1 MTTSDD
7 TAPASNDN
15 ADEDAV
21 ARDDDAPEAA
31 DEAQGEAE
39 ATPEEQIAQLK
50 DQLLRALA
58 EVENTRRRAQRELED
73 ARKYAVANFARDV
86 LTVADNLKRA
96 LDAVPEN
103 AEASEDLK
111 ALSEGVGLTERELLS
126 MMERHGIKKVDPMGQ
141 KFDPN
146 LHQAMFEADTPG
158 ADPGTVIEVA
168 QAGYVIGERLLRPA
182 MVGVA
187 KKPPKADPA
196 EAGDEVDTQA

>member
-1 MTTSDD
+1 MTASDD

-15 ADEDAV
+15 TDGDDAV
-21 ARDDDAPEAA
+21 HDEEALEAEENAPEP
-31 DEAQGEAE
+31 
-39 ATPEEQIAQLK
+39 TPEEQIAKLK

-58 EVENTRRRAQRELED
+58 EAENMRRRSKREIED

-86 LTVADNLKRA
+86 LTVADNLRRA
-96 LDAVPEN
+96 LDAVP
-103 AEASEDLK
+103 
-111 ALSEGVGLTERELLS
+111 SEGVGLTERELLS
-126 MMERHGIKKVDPMGQ
+126 MMERHGIRKVNPMGE

-168 QAGYVIGERLLRPA
+168 QAGFVIGERLLRPA

-187 KKPPKADPA
+187 KKPPKAA
-196 EAGDEVDTQA
+196 AAAAGDEVDTSA

>member
-1 MTTSDD
+1 MTSSDD

-15 ADEDAV
+15 TD
-21 ARDDDAPEAA
+21 
-31 DEAQGEAE
+31 DEAIENEAGEAE
-39 ATPEEQIAQLK
+39 NEATEPDLTPEAQIAKLT

-58 EVENTRRRAQRELED
+58 EAENIRRRSQREIED

-86 LTVADNLKRA
+86 LTVADNLRRA
-96 LDAVPEN
+96 LDAVPED
-103 AEASEDLK
+103 AAASEDLK
-111 ALSEGVGLTERELLS
+111 ALSEGVGLTERELLA
-126 MMERHGIKKVDPMGQ
+126 MMERHGIRKVNPMGE

-168 QAGYVIGERLLRPA
+168 QAGFVIGERLLRPA

-187 KKPPKADPA
+187 KKPPKAAPA
-196 EAGDEVDTQA
+196 DAGDEVDTTA

>member
-1 MTTSDD
+1 MTSSDD

-15 ADEDAV
+15 S
-21 ARDDDAPEAA
+21 DDDAIENEAGETENEAAEPELTPEAQVA
-31 DEAQGEAE
+31 KL
-39 ATPEEQIAQLK
+39 T

-58 EVENTRRRAQRELED
+58 EAENMRRRSQREIED

-86 LTVADNLKRA
+86 LTVADNLRRA
-96 LDAVPEN
+96 LDAVPDD
-103 AEASEDLK
+103 AAASEDLK
-111 ALSEGVGLTERELLS
+111 ALSEGVGLTERELLA
-126 MMERHGIKKVDPMGQ
+126 MMERHGIRKVNPMGE

-168 QAGYVIGERLLRPA
+168 QAGFVIGDRLLRPA

-187 KKPPKADPA
+187 KKPPKAAPID
-196 EAGDEVDTQA
+196 AGDEVDTSA

>member
-1 MTTSDD
+1 MTSSDD

-15 ADEDAV
+15 DDGDAIENE
-21 ARDDDAPEAA
+21 ANEAGETENEAAEPELTPEAQVA
-31 DEAQGEAE
+31 KL
-39 ATPEEQIAQLK
+39 T

-58 EVENTRRRAQRELED
+58 EAENMRRRSKREIED

-86 LTVADNLKRA
+86 LTVADNLRRA
-96 LDAVPEN
+96 LDAVPED
-103 AEASEDLK
+103 AAASEDLK
-111 ALSEGVGLTERELLS
+111 ALSEGVGLTERELLA
-126 MMERHGIKKVDPMGQ
+126 MMERHGIRKVNPMGE

-168 QAGYVIGERLLRPA
+168 QAGFVIGDRLLRPA

-187 KKPPKADPA
+187 KKPPKAAPA
-196 EAGDEVDTQA
+196 DASDEVDTSA

>member
-1 MTTSDD
+1 MTTPHRLQTTTPDG
-7 TAPASNDN
+7 
-15 ADEDAV
+15 
-21 ARDDDAPEAA
+21 DDAGRGTKRPR
-31 DEAQGEAE
+31 EAE
-39 ATPEEQIAQLK
+39 ENAPEPTPEEQIAKLK

-58 EVENTRRRAQRELED
+58 EAENMRRRSKREIED

-86 LTVADNLKRA
+86 LTVADNLRRA
-96 LDAVPEN
+96 LDAVPED
-103 AEASEDLK
+103 AAASEDLK

-126 MMERHGIKKVDPMGQ
+126 MMERHGIRKVNPMGE

-168 QAGYVIGERLLRPA
+168 QAGFVIGERLLRPA

-187 KKPPKADPA
+187 KKPPKAA
-196 EAGDEVDTQA
+196 AAAAGDEVDTSA

>member
-1 MTTSDD
+1 MTSSDD

-15 ADEDAV
+15 TDGNAVENEADAAGETEHEA
-21 ARDDDAPEAA
+21 AEPELTPEAQVA
-31 DEAQGEAE
+31 KV
-39 ATPEEQIAQLK
+39 T

-58 EVENTRRRAQRELED
+58 EAENMRRRSKREIED

-86 LTVADNLKRA
+86 LTVADNLRRA
-96 LDAVPEN
+96 LDAVPED
-103 AEASEDLK
+103 AAASEDLK
-111 ALSEGVGLTERELLS
+111 ALSEGVGLTERELLA
-126 MMERHGIKKVDPMGQ
+126 MMERHGIRKVNPMGE

-168 QAGYVIGERLLRPA
+168 QAGFVIGDRLLRPA

-187 KKPPKADPA
+187 KKPPKALPA
-196 EAGDEVDTQA
+196 DAGDEVDTSA

>member
-1 MTTSDD
+1 MNSSDD

-15 ADEDAV
+15 T
-21 ARDDDAPEAA
+21 DDAAIENEAAGAGEADAEAAEPELTPEA
-31 DEAQGEAE
+31 
-39 ATPEEQIAQLK
+39 QIAKLK

-58 EVENTRRRAQRELED
+58 EAENMRRRSKREIED

-86 LTVADNLKRA
+86 LTVADNLRRA
-96 LDAVPEN
+96 LDAVPED
-103 AEASEDLK
+103 AAASDDLK
-111 ALSEGVGLTERELLS
+111 ALSKGVGLTERELLS
-126 MMERHGIKKVDPMGQ
+126 MMERHGIRKVNPMGE

-168 QAGYVIGERLLRPA
+168 QAGFVIGERLLRPA

-187 KKPPKADPA
+187 KKPPKAAPA
-196 EAGDEVDTQA
+196 DAGDEVDTKA

>member
-1 MTTSDD
+1 MTSSDD

-15 ADEDAV
+15 TD
-21 ARDDDAPEAA
+21 
-31 DEAQGEAE
+31 DEAIENEAGEAE
-39 ATPEEQIAQLK
+39 NEATEPDLTPEAQIAKLT

-58 EVENTRRRAQRELED
+58 EAENIRRRSQREIED

-86 LTVADNLKRA
+86 LTVADNLRRA
-96 LDAVPEN
+96 LDAVPED
-103 AEASEDLK
+103 AAASEDLK
-111 ALSEGVGLTERELLS
+111 ALSEGVGLTERELLA
-126 MMERHGIKKVDPMGQ
+126 MMERHGIRKVNPMGE

-168 QAGYVIGERLLRPA
+168 QAGFVIGERLLRPA

-187 KKPPKADPA
+187 KKPPKAAPA
-196 EAGDEVDTQA
+196 DAGDEVDTSA

>member
-1 MTTSDD
+1 MTSNDD

-15 ADEDAV
+15 TDEDA
-21 ARDDDAPEAA
+21 ADRADETLGAGEAGDDEAA
-31 DEAQGEAE
+31 P
-39 ATPEEQIAQLK
+39 TPEQQIAELK

-58 EVENTRRRAQRELED
+58 EVENTRRRAQREIED

-86 LTVADNLKRA
+86 LSVADNLRRA
-96 LDAVPEN
+96 LDAVPED
-103 AEASEDLK
+103 AAASEDLK
-111 ALSEGVGLTERELLS
+111 ALTEGVGLTERELLS
-126 MMERHGIKKVDPMGQ
+126 MMERHNIRKVDPMGQ

-168 QAGYVIGERLLRPA
+168 QPGYVIGERLLRPA

-187 KKPPKADPA
+187 KKPPKAAPA
-196 EAGDEVDTQA
+196 DAGDEVDTQA

>member
-1 MTTSDD
+1 MTSSDD

-15 ADEDAV
+15 TD
-21 ARDDDAPEAA
+21 
-31 DEAQGEAE
+31 DEAIENEAGEAE
-39 ATPEEQIAQLK
+39 NEATEPDLTPEAQIAKLT

-58 EVENTRRRAQRELED
+58 EAENMRRRSQREIED

-86 LTVADNLKRA
+86 LTVADNLRRA
-96 LDAVPEN
+96 LDAVPED
-103 AEASEDLK
+103 AAASEDLK
-111 ALSEGVGLTERELLS
+111 ALSEGVGLTERELLA
-126 MMERHGIKKVDPMGQ
+126 MMERHGIRKVNPMGE

-168 QAGYVIGERLLRPA
+168 QAGFVIGERLLRPA

-187 KKPPKADPA
+187 KKPPKAAPA
-196 EAGDEVDTQA
+196 DAGDEVDTTA

>member
-1 MTTSDD
+1 MTSSDD

-15 ADEDAV
+15 S
-21 ARDDDAPEAA
+21 DDDAIENEA
-31 DEAQGEAE
+31 DEAGEIENEAAE
-39 ATPEEQIAQLK
+39 PELTPEAQIAKLT

-58 EVENTRRRAQRELED
+58 EAENMRRRSQREIED

-86 LTVADNLKRA
+86 LTVADNLRRA
-96 LDAVPEN
+96 LDAVPDD
-103 AEASEDLK
+103 AAASEDLK
-111 ALSEGVGLTERELLS
+111 ALSEGVSLTERELLA
-126 MMERHGIKKVDPMGQ
+126 MMERHGIRKVNPMGE

-168 QAGYVIGERLLRPA
+168 QAGFVIGERLLRPA

-187 KKPPKADPA
+187 KKPPKAAPA
-196 EAGDEVDTQA
+196 DAGDEVDTSA